1 MNGADWKTI
10 GWVEYQTMLEA
21 WNAASAT
28 EGDKPAPDLTR
39 LRRSL
44 AAHTKH

>member
-21 WNAASAT
+21 WNAAHDV
-28 EGDKPAPDLTR
+28 EQPKPPTDLAD
-39 LRRSL
+39 LRRAM

>member
-21 WNAASAT
+21 WNAAHTTGA
-28 EGDKPAPDLTR
+28 KPPADLTY
-39 LRRSL
+39 LRHAM